1 MALGVVQQI
10 YLYATVSILGRVPNT
25 ACAAEIIH
33 CHRDGMEASSGK
45 VRSCRLDYLCGGLAD
60 KQVQIG
66 YRHGCIGWL
75 AVQQRK

>member
-1 MALGVVQQI
+1 MSLGVVQQI

-45 VRSCRLDYLCGGLAD
+45 VRSCRLDYICGRVG
-60 KQVQIG
+60 
-66 YRHGCIGWL
+66 
-75 AVQQRK
+75 QRRQSINRE